1 MMEQNKYIL
10 TILSFFVFSCG
21 SNQTVKQKRL
31 ISHSNQIK
39 IGFGSC
45 LDQKKPM
52 PILNS
57 IKSENFN
64 LFLMLGDN
72 IYGSSRNGDLKKL
85 KSAYKIQK
93 QNFKKFEFDLGF
105 EAIWDDHD
113 YGLNDGGKEYI
124 LKEKS
129 KELFL
134 EFWKVPNDDPR
145 RFRNGLFHDLTIK
158 SGSKNIHILFLDTR
172 TFRDKLKPTD
182 SKGASGKERY
192 IPNEDS
198 SLTMLGPE
206 QWKWL
211 TKKLSKQTDYRI
223 IVSSIQFI
231 AVGHGWESW
240 KNLPHE
246 RSKLINLIDKSDIK
260 NTIVLSGDRH
270 RGGIYQL
277 KTKKGNTITEV
288 TSSSLNSSYPTNPE
302 ESGPLRVGST
312 FVNENY
318 GGIYFNSKSDTLTIS
333 LKNIDSYHLASV
345 KVGSI

>member
-1 MMEQNKYIL
+1 MKQNKYVL

-21 SNQTVKQKRL
+21 SNQTVKQKSL
-31 ISHSNQIK
+31 TSHSNQFK

-72 IYGSSRNGDLKKL
+72 IYGSSKTGDLKKI
-85 KSAYKIQK
+85 KSAYKIQR
-93 QNFKKFEFDLGF
+93 QNFKKFGFDMHF

-113 YGLNDGGKEYI
+113 YGLNDGGKEYM
-124 LKEKS
+124 LNEKS

-134 EFWKVPNDDPR
+134 EFWDIPRDDPR
-145 RFRNGLFHDLTIK
+145 RFRKGLYHDLTVK
-158 SGSKNIHILFLDTR
+158 SGSKDIHVIFLDTR

-182 SKGASGKERY
+182 SKGTPGKERY
-192 IPNEDS
+192 IPNEDNS
-198 SLTMLGPE
+198 MTMLGPD

-211 TKKLSKQTDYRI
+211 TKKLSKPTNYRI

-246 RSKLINLIDKSDIK
+246 RNKLISLIDNSDIN
-260 NTIVLSGDRH
+260 NTIILSGDRH

-277 KTKKGNTITEV
+277 KTEKGSTITEV

-302 ESGPLRVGST
+302 EAGPLRVGST

-318 GGIYFNSKSDTLTIS
+318 GGLYFNNESDTLTIS
-333 LKNIDSYHLASV
+333 LKNIDSSYLSSIKVAS
-345 KVGSI
+345 K